1 MVYFA
6 HFRGPHVPSEMGLC
20 VQLGGLTSG
29 MVTRHRLSR
38 RSFLTE
44 FAGGT
49 TAVAIFGLAACS
61 SGSSTSTVS
70 TDSSSAGSSSASS
83 SSAGSASTESSS
95 PVEGGTATDATS
107 LAWERV
113 NLGFVSAYVL
123 ARGSDLAVVDTG
135 VSGSEGDILSAIET
149 LGGQWG
155 DVQHV
160 ILTHAHGDHTGSLEA
175 ILSNAPGAAGHA
187 GTADLGKISAQ
198 QEINGLE
205 DGDEV
210 FGLQIIGTPGHTPGH
225 ISVYDETSA
234 ILLAGDAMNGEDGG
248 IAGANPRFTED
259 MDLASESIKRLS
271 SRTVDTVLFG
281 HGEPVVEDAQA
292 ALVAL
297 AESL

>member
-1 MVYFA
+1 
-6 HFRGPHVPSEMGLC
+6 
-20 VQLGGLTSG
+20 

-61 SGSSTSTVS
+61 DSSSTSPVTA
-70 TDSSSAGSSSASS
+70 DGSSAASS
-83 SSAGSASTESSS
+83 SDGSASTESSS
-95 PVEGGTATDATS
+95 TTAGGTNTDAAV

-123 ARGSDLAVVDTG
+123 ARGSDMAIVDTG
-135 VSGSEGDILSAIET
+135 VTGSEADILSAIET

-175 ILSNAPGAAGHA
+175 ILSNAPAAAGHA
-187 GTADLGKISAQ
+187 GTADLGNISAQ

-225 ISVYDETSA
+225 ISVYDETSG

-248 IAGANPRFTED
+248 ITGANPRFTED
-259 MDLASESIKRLS
+259 MDLASDSIKRLS

-281 HGEPVVEDAQA
+281 HGEPVIEDAQA
-292 ALVAL
+292 ALAAL

>member
-1 MVYFA
+1 
-6 HFRGPHVPSEMGLC
+6 
-20 VQLGGLTSG
+20 

-49 TAVAIFGLAACS
+49 TAIAIFGLAACS
-61 SGSSTSTVS
+61 SGSP
-70 TDSSSAGSSSASS
+70 DGAS
-83 SSAGSASTESSS
+83 SASTESAS
-95 PVEGGTATDATS
+95 TDSASTDS
-107 LAWERV
+107 ASNNSGLLAWERV

-135 VSGSEGDILSAIET
+135 VSGSEVDILTAIET
-149 LGGQWG
+149 LGGDWD

-160 ILTHAHGDHTGSLEA
+160 ILTHAHGDHVGGLEA
-175 ILSNAPGAAGHA
+175 VLANAPGATGHA
-187 GTADLGKISAQ
+187 GTADLGRISAPR
-198 QEINGLE
+198 EINGLE

-225 ISVYDETSA
+225 ISVYDEASRL
-234 ILLAGDAMNGEDGG
+234 LLAGDAMNGEDGG
-248 IAGANPRFTED
+248 ITGANPRFTDD
-259 MDLASESIKRLS
+259 MDLASDSIRRLS

-281 HGEPVVEDAQA
+281 HGEPVIEDAQA
-292 ALVAL
+292 TMVAL

>member
-1 MVYFA
+1 
-6 HFRGPHVPSEMGLC
+6 
-20 VQLGGLTSG
+20 

-49 TAVAIFGLAACS
+49 TAIAIFGLAACS
-61 SGSSTSTVS
+61 SASPDGANSAS
-70 TDSSSAGSSSASS
+70 TDSASTDSAGNNS
-83 SSAGSASTESSS
+83 GL
-95 PVEGGTATDATS
+95 

-135 VSGSEGDILSAIET
+135 VSGSEVDILTAIET
-149 LGGQWG
+149 LGGDWD

-160 ILTHAHGDHTGSLEA
+160 ILTHAHGDHVGGLEA
-175 ILSNAPGAAGHA
+175 VLANAPGATGHA
-187 GTADLGKISAQ
+187 GTADLGRISAPR
-198 QEINGLE
+198 EINGLE

-225 ISVYDETSA
+225 ISVYDEASRL
-234 ILLAGDAMNGEDGG
+234 LLAGDAMNGEDGG
-248 IAGANPRFTED
+248 ITGANPRFTDD
-259 MDLASESIKRLS
+259 MDLASDSIRRLS

-281 HGEPVVEDAQA
+281 HGEPVIEDAQA
-292 ALVAL
+292 TMVAL